1 MRLGQKLIARG
12 LGGSEER
19 ENLESVTV
27 DRAVKE
33 GREMRQWFEDEKGQK
48 AFVCVCVYFTI
59 FLLNF
64 IFLLRCHLH
73 TLF

>member
-33 GREMRQWFEDEKGQK
+33 GSEMRQWFEDEKGQK
-48 AFVCVCVYFTI
+48 AFVCVCVCI
-59 FLLNF
+59 S
-64 IFLLRCHLH
+64 
-73 TLF
+73 LFFY